1 LNSSFN
7 HSLTYGLIDLTTHE
21 ITKQSYSFHDP
32 QFKKFLGCEGFAV
45 EFLLKNMPPNVDPLT
60 PENYLCFIAGILSGT
75 NVPFSGR
82 YIVAGKS
89 PLTGTWG
96 EANSGGRFGPELRKT
111 GYNLVI
117 ITGRAKDLSIINI
130 TNEKIEIQLASYL
143 RGLDCIETE
152 KTLKDK
158 FGSKV
163 QVASIGLAG
172 ENQVLYTGI
181 VTDKGRIAARCGL
194 GAVMGSKNIKAV
206 VVRGSKKVPIY
217 DPEGLR
223 ELRVLFNKRI
233 KKGPSFLLKPTLK
246 ASTTFAPWLRRFR
259 IKNYGAMS
267 PSSVIIESY
276 RRWGTCAG
284 TAVCIE
290 TGDAPVKNY
299 QGSHKDFPLKR
310 SVKITSD
317 NVTQYQIRKYGC
329 HSCPLACGG
338 IITYQDEGYNL
349 PETLKPEY
357 ETLAMFGSN
366 LLNDDLGS
374 IYALNDYCN
383 RQGLDTISVGSVL
396 SFLMEAREK
405 QIVSDEDL
413 EGLNLT
419 WGETSDLLPLL
430 HKITKREGLGNLL
443 AEGLEKVTKEIGKN
457 SEIFAMHI
465 RNQGIPAHDPRFMS
479 SYLIPY
485 KLDPAPGRHTPFV
498 EHAIDLAKFNDM
510 FPSLDKRNRIL
521 DFYMYH
527 QAYSSLGMC
536 QFGLLTGNFP
546 LIEFVNLV
554 TGLNL
559 NERDLITVGERIF
572 TLKHLFNL
580 REGLNPLNYSLP
592 QRILNKAS
600 DGPNKKVSLL
610 DKEVNILNEF
620 LAALNWDT
628 TSTMPDRDRL
638 AALGLEEFVNIL
650 EIQGN

>member
-1 LNSSFN
+1 MNFC
-7 HSLTYGLIDLTTHE
+7 LIDLTTHK
-21 ITKQSYSFHDP
+21 ITKQSYSFQDP
-32 QFKKFLGCEGFAV
+32 LFKNFLGCEGFAIAY
-45 EFLLKNMPPNVDPLT
+45 LLKNTPPNVDPLS
-60 PENYLCFIAGILSGT
+60 PKNHICFITGILSGT

-82 YIVAGKS
+82 YFVAGKS

-111 GYNLVI
+111 GYNLLI
-117 ITGRAKDLSIINI
+117 ITGKAKDLSIIKI
-130 TNEKIEIQLASYL
+130 TNKDIEIEPASYL

-152 KTLKDK
+152 RTLKDK
-158 FGSKV
+158 FGSKI

-172 ENQVLYTGI
+172 ENQVLYSGI

-194 GAVMGSKNIKAV
+194 GAVMGSKNLKAIA
-206 VVRGSKKVPIY
+206 VRGSRKVPIY

-223 ELRVLFNKRI
+223 EFRVLFNKMI

-246 ASTTFAPWLRRFR
+246 LASTFAPWLRRFR
-259 IKNYGAMS
+259 IKNYSAIG
-267 PSSVIIESY
+267 PSSVVIESY

-299 QGSHKDFPLKR
+299 QGSYKDFPLEK

-317 NVTQYQIRKYGC
+317 NVTQYQVRKYGC

-338 IITYQDEGYNL
+338 VMAYQDDRYNL
-349 PETLKPEY
+349 PETFKPEY

-413 EGLNLT
+413 EGLNLI

-430 HKITKREGLGNLL
+430 NKITKREGIGNLL
-443 AEGLEKVTKEIGKN
+443 AEGLKKVTEEIGKN
-457 SEIFAMHI
+457 SEVLAMHI
-465 RNQGIPAHDPRFMS
+465 RNQGISAHDPRFMS

-498 EHAIDLAKFNDM
+498 EHAIDLAKFNEM
-510 FPSLDKRNRIL
+510 FPLLDKKNRVL

-559 NERDLITVGERIF
+559 NERDLITAGERIF

-580 REGLNPLNYSLP
+580 REGLNPLNNSLP

-600 DGPNKKVSLL
+600 DGPNRDVSLV
-610 DKEVNILNEF
+610 DKEEIIVNEF
-620 LAALNWDT
+620 LTALNWNT

-638 AALGLEEFVNIL
+638 AALGLEEFVKIL
-650 EIQGN
+650 ETQGN